1 MKHDLSHWFSDT
13 QSRLAVWREWRHTL
27 TGLNDQTLLAAVAD
41 WWKYVPLVNKSVNPW
56 KVDTWPNPWE
66 LISSGE
72 FCTSAQ
78 GLGIFY
84 TLVLM
89 GQECELLLV
98 QIPDYKETRL
108 VVKTPTDMLL
118 NYVDGEVI
126 SAEKATL
133 EVLERWRPSDLA
145 RLVKV

>member
-1 MKHDLSHWFSDT
+1 MEHDLSHWFSDK
-13 QSRLAVWREWRHTL
+13 QSRLAAWRMWRQQLQSL
-27 TGLNDQTLLAAVAD
+27 TDYNLLSAVAI
-41 WWKYVPLVNKSVNPW
+41 WWKYVPLVNKSIDPW
-56 KVDTWPNPWE
+56 RSDTWPTPWE
-66 LISSGE
+66 LVGAGE

-84 TLVLM
+84 TLSLL
-89 GQECELLLV
+89 GHDCELLLA
-98 QIPDYKETRL
+98 QIPEQKETRL
-108 VVKTPTDMLL
+108 LVLADDQKLL

-126 SAEKATL
+126 SIENATL